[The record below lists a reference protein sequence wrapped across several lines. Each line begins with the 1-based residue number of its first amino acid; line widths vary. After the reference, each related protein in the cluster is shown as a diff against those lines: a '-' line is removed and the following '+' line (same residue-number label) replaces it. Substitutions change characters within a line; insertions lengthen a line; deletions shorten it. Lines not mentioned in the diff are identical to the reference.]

1 MIFNFFVLIFF
12 HRVPS
17 TVPVPV
23 PTPVTVNGISQDISV
38 ETQLVGDI
46 ENVIAENTA
55 NDSVVL
61 KQPIVP
67 VSSNIED
74 DLTNR
79 NESSSEGATEDVQK
93 LDSAIN
99 GTVEEDVLNL
109 TVDENQIPVFSE
121 WAQKRMEEVE
131 KEVEQEAV
139 NSSSMKRNT
148 PTASKPPVLKLKNSK
163 NYASPDCGAK
173 IIAANSESSGT
184 GYVLTSTR
192 DEYLLSPCKSRIWFV
207 VELCEAIQAER
218 IDLANFELFS
228 SSPKNFSGKKFS

>member
-1 MIFNFFVLIFF
+1 M
-12 HRVPS
+12 
-17 TVPVPV
+17 
-23 PTPVTVNGISQDISV
+23 PTPVTVKASSKDILL
-38 ETQLVGDI
+38 ENPLVGNI
-46 ENVIAENTA
+46 ETVIGGDTA
-55 NDSVVL
+55 NDSAVL
-61 KQPIVP
+61 QKQPLET
-67 VSSNIED
+67 VSSSTEH
-74 DLTNR
+74 DLSNR
-79 NESSSEGATEDVQK
+79 NESSGEVVLDDVIK
-93 LDSAIN
+93 IDEIIN
-99 GTVEEDVLNL
+99 TTIGKSVLNL

-121 WAQKRMEEVE
+121 WAQKRLEEVE

-148 PTASKPPVLKLKNSK
+148 PTANSKAPVLKLKNSK

-228 SSPKNFSGKKFS
+228 SSPKNFSGKKIE